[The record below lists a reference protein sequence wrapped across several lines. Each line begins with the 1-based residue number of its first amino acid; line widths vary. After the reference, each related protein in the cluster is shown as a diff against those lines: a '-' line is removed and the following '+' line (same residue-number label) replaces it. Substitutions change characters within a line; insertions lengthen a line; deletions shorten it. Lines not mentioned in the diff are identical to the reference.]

1 MCLFDIYVFVLFV
14 FVVEEVQQEERER
27 EKKREENKKRIK
39 TEWKKSQILIFWLL
53 QRADTKREREERSE
67 EEKRKAKTERNISKK
82 TSLKR
87 DKRKITNR
95 YYSITHCQTCFDP
108 IWYFCSQTL
117 STLLL
122 PHE

>member
-1 MCLFDIYVFVLFV
+1 M
-14 FVVEEVQQEERER
+14 VEEVQQEERER

-53 QRADTKREREERSE
+53 QRADKKIEREERSE

-87 DKRKITNR
+87 QEKNNK
-95 YYSITHCQTCFDP
+95 
-108 IWYFCSQTL
+108 
-117 STLLL
+117 
-122 PHE
+122 